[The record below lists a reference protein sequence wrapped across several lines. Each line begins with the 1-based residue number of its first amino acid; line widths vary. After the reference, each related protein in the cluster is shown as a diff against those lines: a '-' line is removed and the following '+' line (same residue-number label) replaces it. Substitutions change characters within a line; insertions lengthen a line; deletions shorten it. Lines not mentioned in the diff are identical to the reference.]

1 MIKMF
6 IQIRKVLWTK
16 PKWRILRIYTKTISR
31 SKIELLKR
39 TIELE
44 IEKSDDPNTIL
55 FLEGKLVIINLL
67 LK

>member
-1 MIKMF
+1 MF